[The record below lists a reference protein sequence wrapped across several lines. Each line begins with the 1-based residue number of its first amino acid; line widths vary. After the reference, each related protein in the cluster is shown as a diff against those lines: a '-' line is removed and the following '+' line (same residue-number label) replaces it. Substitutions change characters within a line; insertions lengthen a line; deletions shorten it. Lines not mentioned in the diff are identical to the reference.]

1 MEKSPLLGRLDVGTV
16 PASRLSRDSSFR
28 GRGGRLRRREH
39 QAPPR
44 VTTSGALIADSRRAS
59 RRRVE
64 KSVTAMGGQRTAG
77 VGSCL
82 TQRALCSHFAL
93 KTSRNMPKQGQEPSI
108 NRKR

>member
-1 MEKSPLLGRLDVGTV
+1 MEKSPLLGRLDVAPFPHHDPRGTRV
-16 PASRLSRDSSFR
+16 FR

-93 KTSRNMPKQGQEPSI
+93 KTSRNMPKQGKGPSI
-108 NRKR
+108 NRKG